1 MSFGRDTPVLQLS
14 QAPKRKFIPVLLPV
28 WVHAVT
34 SPLARAGTLDVFQS
48 ATLALIAAG
57 VTDFAELCQLMNL
70 KPALC
75 KTVAARLVERGLLT
89 SARAV
94 TAAGLNALV
103 HGAADDA
110 EPHFLR
116 CFQDPDTQQLL
127 PRILVADPVRA
138 DTRARRE
145 RFVEIEFGSS
155 GNPVRRRALILRAA
169 PPAAARQPT
178 DREVIEACRR
188 HDKATRGEP
197 SGAVPLQ
204 GGPPALSPARLG
216 PVRFHGAATG
226 AYLVC
231 FLCESEDRTGRGW
244 YAEDPFAVGET
255 TVFSDLVAAMDKDDE
270 LSSVIEKL
278 TGAARRESGR
288 GVREA
293 EMHARGRIEADLER
307 VFGATIQDDRELLS
321 KLVAIDLSIERGTP
335 HDREDVARQVIRI
348 FEYLLPRATR
358 DHPPE
363 TIRPSSAAERV
374 REQEFVMTAQKL
386 GAASVPAVFRQA
398 AKSPRMELSGDM
410 VRAVQAA
417 ADNPKHPLRSFLGVR
432 PTLLADL
439 DRARGL
445 RNRATHS
452 ETNAPPAAELAQ
464 LRELAHDAVRHLG
477 GHDL

>member
-1 MSFGRDTPVLQLS
+1 MSFGRDTAVLQLS
-14 QAPKRKFIPVLLPV
+14 EAPKRKFTPVLLPV

-57 VTDFAELCQLMNL
+57 ATDFDELCELMNL

-75 KTVAARLVERGLLT
+75 KIVAARLAERGLLT
-89 SARAV
+89 PKRAV
-94 TAAGLNALV
+94 TAAGLRALA

-110 EPHFLR
+110 EPRFLR

-155 GNPVRRRALILRAA
+155 GRPVRRRALILRAA
-169 PPAAARQPT
+169 PAAAREPT

-197 SGAVPLQ
+197 SAVVPLQ
-204 GGPPALSPARLG
+204 GGPSASSPGRLG

-231 FLCESEDRTGRGW
+231 FLCEGEDRTGRGW

-255 TVFSDLVAAMDKDDE
+255 QVFSDLIAAMDKDDE
-270 LSSVIEKL
+270 LSALIEKL

-293 EMHARGRIEADLER
+293 EMHARRRMEADLER
-307 VFGATIQDDRELLS
+307 VFGVTLQHDRELLD
-321 KLVAIDLSIERGTP
+321 KLVAIDLGIERGTP

-358 DHPPE
+358 DHPPAAP
-363 TIRPSSAAERV
+363 RPPSAAERV
-374 REQEFVMTAQKL
+374 REQEFVLTAQKL

-398 AKSPRMELSGDM
+398 AKSPRKDLSGDM

-417 ADNPKHPLRSFLGVR
+417 ADNPKHPLGPFLGAR

-439 DRARGL
+439 DRAREL
-445 RNRATHS
+445 RNRAAHA
-452 ETNAPPAAELAQ
+452 ETDAPAAAVLAQ

-477 GHDL
+477 GQYL

>member
-1 MSFGRDTPVLQLS
+1 LSFGRDTPVLQLS
-14 QAPKRKFIPVLLPV
+14 QAPKRKFTPVLLPV

-48 ATLALIAAG
+48 VTLALIAAG
-57 VTDFAELCQLMNL
+57 VTDFDELCQLMNL

-75 KTVAARLVERGLLT
+75 KTVAARLAERGLLT
-89 SARAV
+89 PQRGV
-94 TAAGLNALV
+94 TAAGLDALG
-103 HGAADDA
+103 HGAADDS
-110 EPHFLR
+110 EPRFLR

-138 DTRARRE
+138 DIRARRE

-155 GNPVRRRALILRAA
+155 GKPVRRRALILQTASG
-169 PPAAARQPT
+169 AARQPI

-244 YAEDPFAVGET
+244 YAQDPFAVGET
-255 TVFSDLVAAMDKDDE
+255 PVFSDLIAAMTNDDE
-270 LSSVIEKL
+270 LSALIEKL
-278 TGAARRESGR
+278 TGATRQESGR
-288 GVREA
+288 GLREA
-293 EMHARGRIEADLER
+293 EIRLRGRIEAELER
-307 VFGATIQDDRELLS
+307 GFGATLQDDRELLS

-348 FEYLLPRATR
+348 FEYLLPRANR
-358 DHPPE
+358 DHPPA
-363 TIRPSSAAERV
+363 TIRPPSAAERV
-374 REQEFVMTAQKL
+374 REQEFVTTAQKL

-398 AKSPRMELSGDM
+398 AKSPRMDLSGDM

-417 ADNPKHPLRSFLGVR
+417 ADNPKHPLSHFLRAR
-432 PTLLADL
+432 PTLLADV

-445 RNRATHS
+445 RNRGTHA
-452 ETNAPPAAELAQ
+452 ETNAPTTAGLVQ

-477 GHDL
+477 GQYL

>member
-1 MSFGRDTPVLQLS
+1 MFFGRDTPVLQLS
-14 QAPKRKFIPVLLPV
+14 EAPKRKFTPVLLPV

-57 VTDFAELCQLMNL
+57 VTDVDELCQLMNL

-75 KTVAARLVERGLLT
+75 KTVAARLAERGLLT
-89 SARAV
+89 HERAV
-94 TAAGLNALV
+94 TAAGLKALA

-110 EPHFLR
+110 EPRFLR
-116 CFQDPDTQQLL
+116 CFQDPGTEQLL

-138 DTRARRE
+138 DIRVRRN

-155 GNPVRRRALILRAA
+155 GKPMRRWALTLGAA
-169 PPAAARQPT
+169 GAAARQPA

-188 HDKATRGEP
+188 HDKGTRGEP

-231 FLCESEDRTGRGW
+231 FLCESEDHLGRGW

-255 TVFSDLVAAMDKDDE
+255 PVFSELVAARDEDDE
-270 LSSVIEKL
+270 LSALIEKL
-278 TGAARRESGR
+278 TGTARRESGR

-293 EMHARGRIEADLER
+293 EMHARQRIQAELER
-307 VFGATIQDDRELLS
+307 TFGPTLRDDRELLS
-321 KLVAIDLSIERGTP
+321 KLIAIDLGIVRGTV

-358 DHPPE
+358 EHPPAAS
-363 TIRPSSAAERV
+363 RPPSAAERV

-398 AKSPRMELSGDM
+398 AKSPRMDLSGDI

-417 ADNPKHPLRSFLGVR
+417 ADNPKHPLSSFLGVR

-439 DRARGL
+439 DRVRGL
-445 RNRATHS
+445 RNRATHA
-452 ETNAPPAAELAQ
+452 ETNAPPAADLAQ

-477 GHDL
+477 GRYL